1 MAVTLADFE
10 TLQYCSIANLVG
22 QGWSAPLLTANY
34 GAGYGAGV
42 IANSSYGLN
51 RWTIATEIL
60 QDTQAHLVIYTVDG
74 DEVTSPKFT
83 YFFEFFKRHILRGN
97 KPFIILD
104 TRENKSYL
112 VAFDVAQI
120 DFGRITS
127 KFFSLEGLPIV
138 ERRHKDLEFN
148 ADGSLILPDT
158 TPPTVPTGLTA
169 ETGGAEGEVDIDWT
183 ESTDEE
189 AEVTGYVLRIR
200 VPE

>member
-51 RWTIATEIL
+51 RWTIATAVL
-60 QDTQAHLVIYTVDG
+60 PDTDAYSVTHTVDG
-74 DEVTSPKFT
+74 DSVSSPKFT

-97 KPFIILD
+97 KPFIIQD

-112 VAFDVAQI
+112 VAFDVPQI

-127 KFFSLEGLPIV
+127 KYFSLEGLPIV
-138 ERRHKDLEFN
+138 ERRHKDLTFN
-148 ADGSLILPDT
+148 ADGSLLLQGGRLLFNGDALLFNGDT
-158 TPPTVPTGLTA
+158 
-169 ETGGAEGEVDIDWT
+169 
-183 ESTDEE
+183 
-189 AEVTGYVLRIR
+189 LRF
-200 VPE
+200 